1 MNLKLIAT
9 VTSILTSVLLV
20 YFFFIIMKPNTN
32 EKVIPTYL
40 KNGSH
45 HTKTKTKTKTDTE
58 SLDEYDPILDNGYD
72 NGINRHILDNIIP
85 LSSDSDDLLP
95 ANELKLMNYKDLEN
109 INSEKE
115 VYTNDVPLFISND
128 CRNKKVVPIDLNSQ
142 HRRINFY

>member
-32 EKVIPTYL
+32 EKVIPTDL

-45 HTKTKTKTKTDTE
+45 HTKTETETDT
-58 SLDEYDPILDNGYD
+58 LDEYDPILDNGYD

-85 LSSDSDDLLP
+85 LSSDADVLLP

-128 CRNKKVVPIDLNSQ
+128 CKNKKVVPIDLNSQ

>member
-45 HTKTKTKTKTDTE
+45 HKKTETE
-58 SLDEYDPILDNGYD
+58 TETETLDEYDPILDNGYD